1 MNLYVIILVVVFGV
15 AAVLSAIRK
24 RYLGAV
30 LWLVIGLGAYLV
42 TESIMQPIRF
52 QQVRDA
58 RYSRIFNSLE
68 TIGDAQKL
76 YRSTKG
82 HFAPSFDSLYSFL
95 DNENVYL
102 TQTRE
107 EKVKEYDKVYRIT
120 VEREIKVTDTV
131 AVLPAIEQLRN
142 TSSRFAEYEKKNGS
156 YKSLKYVPVEIPGE
170 PRSEF
175 EIAAGTV
182 ERGKNTV
189 PVFEV
194 KVNKAVV
201 LADQDEDLV
210 ANELEAVVG
219 VRGDVIKV
227 GDINVPTTEGNW
239 GKDTGK

>member
-15 AAVLSAIRK
+15 AALLSAIRK

-102 TQTRE
+102 TQTRDCLL
-107 EKVKEYDKVYRIT
+107 Y
-120 VEREIKVTDTV
+120 
-131 AVLPAIEQLRN
+131 
-142 TSSRFAEYEKKNGS
+142 TSD
-156 YKSLKYVPVEIPGE
+156 
-170 PRSEF
+170 
-175 EIAAGTV
+175 AA
-182 ERGKNTV
+182 
-189 PVFEV
+189 
-194 KVNKAVV
+194 
-201 LADQDEDLV
+201 DD
-210 ANELEAVVG
+210 
-219 VRGDVIKV
+219 
-227 GDINVPTTEGNW
+227 
-239 GKDTGK
+239 